1 MMVHDNGFHS
11 IVSGLTW
18 DMEEIKPGR
27 QDLGLEGHEGGLADG
42 QCHAGR
48 QQCPAGGA
56 LQRHKE
62 LY

>member
-1 MMVHDNGFHS
+1 
-11 IVSGLTW
+11 
-18 DMEEIKPGR
+18 
-27 QDLGLEGHEGGLADG
+27 LADG